1 MNDIETVPFGK
12 YRGKPVTEFINDKS
26 YVEWAINQGF
36 LKEKYPSIYNIVINN
51 TKSDDSHCTP
61 AHNQLQNEFTE
72 NGNITKLFRHLLAKH
87 MDYIEKIKGFKL
99 IDVKCGWCCETYH
112 NWDIFIN
119 MNKAKFTF
127 SNKDETVT
135 VTPRGLYKIFDTNY
149 EDDSIL
155 SDAIYSIS
163 NLNGIVVELKPS
175 VGDDYPNVLRK
186 MGQQRTIMLSKIREN
201 ISNRPY
207 FDEDCMPKFIYC
219 LLIDEFNS
227 EVTSREKLKEKFS
240 NSNILVTFKDQLNV
254 T

>member
-12 YRGKPVTEFINDKS
+12 YKGKPVTEFINDKS
-26 YVEWAINQGF
+26 YVEWVINQGF

-72 NGNITKLFRHLLAKH
+72 NENITKLFRHLFAKDV
-87 MDYIEKIKGFKL
+87 DYIEKITGMKL
-99 IDVKCGWCCETYH
+99 IDVKCDWRCETFY
-112 NWDIFIN
+112 NWDVFID
-119 MNKAKFTF
+119 MREADFTF
-127 SNKDETVT
+127 SNKKETIT
-135 VTPRGLYKIFDTNY
+135 LGELYKLFNANY
-149 EDDSIL
+149 KDDSIL
-155 SDAIYSIS
+155 GDALYSIS
-163 NLNGIVVELKPS
+163 KVNGIVVELKPS
-175 VGDDYPNVLRK
+175 VGDDYPNILRK
-186 MGQQRTIMLSKIREN
+186 MGQQRTIMFSKIREN
-201 ISNRPY
+201 NIRNRPY